1 LGRPIAGSQLK
12 EKSNQFSFRVAKLE
26 DDFLLRQILSNT
38 AMDGNVRLAFARE
51 PSAFATG
58 FGLTQNHGF
67 IIATHNASGEI
78 AGICEKSAQ
87 LRYVNGVK
95 ALVPYIGAL
104 RITENYRHR
113 VGVLKGGF
121 EAMRR
126 LLTPNGELN
135 YAITSI
141 ASDNIVAKRI
151 LCAGLKGFPI
161 YTATG
166 EIGTFT
172 LPAHDMRK
180 NQKCEVATP
189 SDLPQIAECLQRNN
203 KSLQF
208 APVWRLIDLQHLHD
222 SGTLPAENYV
232 FIRQNERVVA
242 CMAVW
247 DQTKFKQV
255 IVASYAPWLRRI
267 RPFSN
272 LVSMFTKAPHLP
284 PTGSHLKHAYLSHVA
299 VDNNDE
305 EHFMQLN
312 RAASGHAK
320 QLGFSWVVTGFDM
333 KHPFYKVLRKLRN
346 FEYRSEI
353 YMAYWPEDG
362 APMVTKGMLHPEV
375 SLL

>member
-1 LGRPIAGSQLK
+1 LK
-12 EKSNQFSFRVAKLE
+12 EKSSQFNFRVAKLE
-26 DDFLLRQILSNT
+26 DDFLLRRILSNT

-51 PSAFATG
+51 PSAFGTG

-78 AGICEKSAQ
+78 AGICERSAQ

-95 ALVPYIGAL
+95 TLVAYIGAL
-104 RITENYRHR
+104 RITPKYRHR

-126 LLTPNGELN
+126 LLTPDGELN

-161 YTATG
+161 YLAIG
-166 EIGTFT
+166 EVGTFT
-172 LPAHDMRK
+172 LRTHSMRR
-180 NQKCEVATP
+180 NQNCEAATP
-189 SDLPQIAECLQRNN
+189 SDLPQIAECLRRNN
-203 KSLQF
+203 NNLQF
-208 APVWRLIDLQHLHD
+208 APVWQLADLRHLHD

-232 FIRQNERVVA
+232 IIRQNERVVA
-242 CMAVW
+242 CMAIW

-267 RPFSN
+267 RPLSN

-284 PTGSHLKHAYLSHVA
+284 LAGSHLKHAYLSHVA
-299 VDNNDE
+299 VDENDE
-305 EHFMQLN
+305 QHFTQLT
-312 RAASGHAK
+312 RSASGHAK
-320 QLGFSWVVTGFDM
+320 QLGFSSVVTGFDVN
-333 KHPFYKVLRKLRN
+333 HPFYNVLRKLRN

-353 YMAYWPEDG
+353 YMAYWPADG
-362 APMVTKGMLHPEV
+362 APMVTQGVLHPEV